1 MPMGEP
7 GWPDFAFST
16 ASTARKRIV
25 LTQSSSSLSFSP
37 AFGSLLASAASIAE
51 LASWATLLMRNLR
64 SGGQRPSAVRTAEGG
79 RPPWERGLYSA
90 VLIRKCMQDDS
101 VTVKGSPVRSLQK
114 FIEKELTPAQRES
127 VFRAV
132 PGDFAARLRGP
143 ILPTETI
150 PVSVLNQLTEEAAR
164 AKGEPVEQF
173 ARRAGREAAADA
185 VKGIYRFFALVLTT
199 TALLSRAS
207 QMWSSLYNRGEMRVE
222 NQTDR
227 GATIKL
233 TNFPSEVA
241 GCARITG
248 WIERMAE
255 LTGVKDVRIQQT
267 QCYAKGGPHC
277 EWSITWN

>member
-1 MPMGEP
+1 MSQQMMTRDE
-7 GWPDFAFST
+7 
-16 ASTARKRIV
+16 
-25 LTQSSSSLSFSP
+25 
-37 AFGSLLASAASIAE
+37 
-51 LASWATLLMRNLR
+51 
-64 SGGQRPSAVRTAEGG
+64 
-79 RPPWERGLYSA
+79 
-90 VLIRKCMQDDS
+90 S
-101 VTVKGSPVRSLQK
+101 VTVKGSPVRSLQR
-114 FIEKELTPAQRES
+114 FLQAELTPAQYLALFDSLPAEFS
-127 VFRAV
+127 
-132 PGDFAARLRGP
+132 ARLREP

-150 PVSVLNQLTEEAAR
+150 PVYLLNHMTEEAAKAR
-164 AKGEPVEQF
+164 GESVEQF
-173 ARRAGREAAADA
+173 ARRAGREAAAEA
-185 VKGIYRFFALVLTT
+185 VKGIYRFFALVLTP

-233 TNFPSEVA
+233 MNFPSEIA

-255 LTGVKDVRIQQT
+255 LTGVKGVRIQQT